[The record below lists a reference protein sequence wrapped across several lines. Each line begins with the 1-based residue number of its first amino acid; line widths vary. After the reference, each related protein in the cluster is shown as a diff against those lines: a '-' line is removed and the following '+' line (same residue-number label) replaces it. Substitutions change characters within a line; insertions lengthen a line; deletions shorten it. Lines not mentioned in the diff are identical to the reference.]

1 MNKQQ
6 SHPSLPSAL
15 PSYMVKNE
23 MKSEN
28 EDTEGTRSS
37 IDMLSNQDLQKIYTS
52 GGVNFGFQQQYQNY
66 EDSKDDDDSRY
77 KSVSNQSASKII
89 VQTTSTGTKNLL
101 KPQEFVLFK
110 NLPIEKTIQRGRNEN
125 KSVLD
130 LSASNID
137 IFKD

>member
-28 EDTEGTRSS
+28 EETEGTRSS

-52 GGVNFGFQQQYQNY
+52 GGVNFGFQ
-66 EDSKDDDDSRY
+66 
-77 KSVSNQSASKII
+77 
-89 VQTTSTGTKNLL
+89 
-101 KPQEFVLFK
+101 
-110 NLPIEKTIQRGRNEN
+110 
-125 KSVLD
+125 
-130 LSASNID
+130 
-137 IFKD
+137 